1 MRYLAE
7 FYLPNSGCDLAEVA
21 GRAEAG
27 ARRAAGRAVGRAAG
41 AAGAVSFLSVI
52 YLAEDESC
60 LAIYE
65 AGSPDLVRAA
75 GAFAGLDFDHVAE
88 ISVCVADPGEISVC
102 VADPGEISA

>member
-7 FYLPNSGCDLAEVA
+7 FYLPNSGCELAEIA
-21 GRAEAG
+21 GRAGAG
-27 ARRAAGRAVGRAAG
+27 ARRAAERAVGRVAG
-41 AAGAVSFLSVI
+41 GVAGGVAGVAGAVSFLSAI

-75 GAFAGLDFDHVAE
+75 GVLAGLDFDHVAE
-88 ISVCVADPGEISVC
+88 ISVCVADPGEIS
-102 VADPGEISA
+102 A

>member
-7 FYLPNSGCDLAEVA
+7 FYLPDSGCDLAEVA

-27 ARRAAGRAVGRAAG
+27 ARRAPGP
-41 AAGAVSFLSVI
+41 AGAVRFLSAI

-75 GAFAGLDFDHVAE
+75 GALAGLDFDHVAE
-88 ISVCVADPGEISVC
+88 ISVCGADPGEIG
-102 VADPGEISA
+102 A

>member
-1 MRYLAE
+1 MRYLVE
-7 FYLPNSGCDLAEVA
+7 FYLPNSGCDLAEIA

-27 ARRAAGRAVGRAAG
+27 ARRAAARATGRGS
-41 AAGAVSFLSVI
+41 AVSFLSAI

-75 GAFAGLDFDHVAE
+75 GALAGLDFDHVAE
-88 ISVCVADPGEISVC
+88 ISVCVADPGEIS
-102 VADPGEISA
+102 A